1 MEFSRARII
10 TLAFL
15 TEGSVIV
22 VALILKA
29 LFDVKL
35 SLLTHNIFRDICI
48 GTIGAIPPLICAI
61 VALSRKTDTFLI
73 FRSLRRTV
81 IHLVNVLFAHARIP
95 DILFISLLAGCAE
108 EILFR
113 GVIQPELGII
123 FASILFGL
131 IHFITPAYMLMATLM
146 GFYIGFFFEQFSSIL
161 IPIQIHF
168 LYDLGL
174 LMYIKY
180 FMMGE
185 TGREEKFLNPSE
197 KEEKKP

>member
-1 MEFSRARII
+1 MEYSRARII

-22 VALILKA
+22 VAFIIKA
-29 LFDVKL
+29 LLDVKL
-35 SLLTHNIFRDICI
+35 SLLTQNIFRDICI
-48 GTIGAIPPLICAI
+48 GTIGAIPPLLCAI
-61 VALSRKTDTFLI
+61 LALSKKADRFLI
-73 FRSLRRTV
+73 LRSLRRTV
-81 IHLVNVLFAHARIP
+81 IQLVSVLFAHARIP

-113 GVIQPELGII
+113 GVIQPATGII

-146 GFYIGFFFEQFSSIL
+146 GLYIGFFFEQFGSIL

-174 LMYIKY
+174 LMYIKHV
-180 FMMGE
+180 MIGE
-185 TGREEKFLNPSE
+185 TDREEESLNPLE
-197 KEEKKP
+197 KEEKNR